1 MTRVLVVEDEES
13 FSDALAFMLEREGYE
28 VAVAADGNVALEELV
43 ENAVA
48 RAEAIA
54 EKCFRGFMPVN
65 R

>member
-1 MTRVLVVEDEES
+1 MGRTKEEILLDTPAL
-13 FSDALAFMLEREGYE
+13 FSTQRIVTGK
-28 VAVAADGNVALEELV
+28 VALEELV

>member
-1 MTRVLVVEDEES
+1 MVAPMGRTKEEILLDTPAL
-13 FSDALAFMLEREGYE
+13 FSTQRI
-28 VAVAADGNVALEELV
+28 VTGNVALEELV

>member
-1 MTRVLVVEDEES
+1 MGRTKEEILLDTS
-13 FSDALAFMLEREGYE
+13 ALFSTQRI
-28 VAVAADGNVALEELV
+28 VTGNVALEELV